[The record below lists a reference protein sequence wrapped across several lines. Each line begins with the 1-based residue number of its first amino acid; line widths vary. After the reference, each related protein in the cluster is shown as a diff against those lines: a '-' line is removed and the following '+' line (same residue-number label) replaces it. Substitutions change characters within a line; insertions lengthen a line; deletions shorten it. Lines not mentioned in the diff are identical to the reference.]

1 MALGSLRA
9 NLANKFILTEI
20 LSMFKKNVTH
30 VLSLAMFGML
40 APYLHAENEQIIPEK
55 NVLPAEP
62 VKPSE
67 RLPEPMSQQIPP
79 ATEVHLSYEE
89 LSRDQV
95 LTEKL
100 LNQAIEGGNSEIILP
115 LLQIYEKFDNQDIIL
130 VRFAKAQLAKKRG
143 DYREAIGLYRE
154 ILAERPELT
163 PVRIQLAISLFYE
176 QQDNAAKEQFEKAL
190 SDKELPSDIAHLIRD
205 YLNALNER
213 DGWRINA
220 GTSYLREKM

>member
-1 MALGSLRA
+1 
-9 NLANKFILTEI
+9 
-20 LSMFKKNVTH
+20 
-30 VLSLAMFGML
+30 
-40 APYLHAENEQIIPEK
+40 
-55 NVLPAEP
+55 
-62 VKPSE
+62 
-67 RLPEPMSQQIPP
+67 MSQQIPP

-176 QQDNAAKEQFEKAL
+176 QQDNAAKEQF
-190 SDKELPSDIAHLIRD
+190 
-205 YLNALNER
+205 
-213 DGWRINA
+213 
-220 GTSYLREKM
+220 